1 MLRQKLAT
9 LRKSQTCGVERERG
23 KVANAELELLQKG
36 GCACGSGEGSEGNVE
51 QVIQFNE
58 NFIDVGPNQ

>member
-1 MLRQKLAT
+1 M
-9 LRKSQTCGVERERG
+9 G
-23 KVANAELELLQKG
+23 NAELELLQRG
-36 GCACGSGEGSEGNVE
+36 GCAWSRGVGAEGNVE

>member
-1 MLRQKLAT
+1 MAT

-23 KVANAELELLQKG
+23 EGGKLRNWNCCREGVAREAG
-36 GCACGSGEGSEGNVE
+36 AEGNVE